1 MKKFAVLFAALLQS
15 FLAYSQEAESD
26 NGQFLVIPRVDVNGY
41 FLPATDGGDEGNGI
55 DLGDS
60 SFYTLI
66 EGSFGESDFSYS
78 IANHWLSSDPMSLY
92 SNTLRSD
99 DLNWV
104 DWAYV
109 NWAPGAFDFTIGK
122 NMIAIGTF
130 EEDEYDF
137 NSYSPLSSLL
147 WNSLQAYQWG
157 VSMGWTSP
165 DEGSYI
171 EANIAAS
178 PYGERPFQSGL
189 YAYSAR
195 YTGEYGFY
203 KGIWSANMLD
213 FGDGIQK
220 LYTAGNQFYLNDS
233 WTATFDA
240 YAMFTPATCY
250 TGSRAH
256 MFNWGVVPSITF
268 DNGGRFTATVK
279 FIMEDNK
286 QIDGLVDFEH
296 PTFDTDNLALGTVL
310 NWYPL
315 RDSRNLRVHGFA
327 GMGGGMTDGYF
338 AGIGATYFLDL
349 KPLFRR

>member
-26 NGQFLVIPRVDVNGY
+26 NGQFLVIPRVDVNGFY
-41 FLPATDGGDEGNGI
+41 YPSTDGGDENGV

-60 SFYTLI
+60 SFYTLL

-92 SNTLRSD
+92 NNTLRSD

-137 NSYSPLSSLL
+137 NSYSPLSSML

-157 VSMGWTSP
+157 ASVGWTSP

-171 EANIAAS
+171 EANVAAS

-203 KGIWSANMLD
+203 KGIWSAHMFD
-213 FGDGIQK
+213 MGGEYQK
-220 LYTAGNQFYLNDS
+220 LFTAGNQFYLSDN
-233 WTATFDA
+233 WTATLDG
-240 YAMFTPATCY
+240 YAMLTPATCY
-250 TGSRAH
+250 DGGAVH
-256 MFNWGVVPSITF
+256 VLNWGLVPSIAF
-268 DNGGRFTATVK
+268 DNGGKLSVACK
-279 FIMEDNK
+279 LIMEDKK
-286 QIDGLVDFEH
+286 QSEGLMLFEH
-296 PTFDTDNLALGTVL
+296 PTFEYEDNLALGAVV

-315 RDSRNLRVHGFA
+315 SDSRNLRIHGLA
-327 GMGGGMTDGYF
+327 GMSGNDGFF
-338 AGIGATYFLDL
+338 AGIGATYFLNL